1 MALLAGTFGLWRL
14 GVGTTL
20 LNFSGLRAL
29 VTGQGK
35 MNILRHLAAPCTPAG
50 IGRDTMKALHASG
63 ARVVAVSHTNADLV
77 SLSKEGPGV
86 EPVSVDLGDWEAMEQ
101 ALCDVGPVDVLVNN
115 AAMALLQPFLE
126 TTKEIVSRGMIS
138 HGVPGSSVNVSSM
151 AAHVTLPNLAAYS
164 STEGAMTILT
174 KAMALGPHKI
184 RVNSVNPTVV
194 LTAMGQEASS
204 DPQFARKLKERHP
217 LRQFAEAEDLVNSIL
232 FLLSDR
238 SASTSG
244 SGIFVDAGL
253 MELSLAGRRALV
265 TGAGKGIGRSTVQ
278 ALHAAGAQVVAV
290 SRTQADLDSLVREC
304 PGVEPVCVDLGDWE
318 ATDRAL
324 GGVGPVDLLVN
335 NAAVALLQPF
345 LEVTKEACD
354 TSFDVNLRAVIQ
366 VSQIVARGLIAR
378 GAPGSIVNVS
388 SQASQR
394 ALTNHSV
401 YCEQA
406 PAVPCPPPPTPQ
418 PEQPAQAPHRL
429 SLLTGSTKG
438 ALDMLTKVMALELG
452 PHQIRVNALN
462 PTVVMTPMGQANWSD
477 PRKAKTMLDRI
488 PLGKFAEVENVVD
501 TILFL
506 LSDRSSMTTGSTVP
520 VDGGFLAT

>member
-1 MALLAGTFGLWRL
+1 
-14 GVGTTL
+14 
-20 LNFSGLRAL
+20 
-29 VTGQGK
+29 
-35 MNILRHLAAPCTPAG
+35 
-50 IGRDTMKALHASG
+50 
-63 ARVVAVSHTNADLV
+63 
-77 SLSKEGPGV
+77 
-86 EPVSVDLGDWEAMEQ
+86 
-101 ALCDVGPVDVLVNN
+101 
-115 AAMALLQPFLE
+115 
-126 TTKEIVSRGMIS
+126 
-138 HGVPGSSVNVSSM
+138 
-151 AAHVTLPNLAAYS
+151 
-164 STEGAMTILT
+164 
-174 KAMALGPHKI
+174 
-184 RVNSVNPTVV
+184 
-194 LTAMGQEASS
+194 
-204 DPQFARKLKERHP
+204 
-217 LRQFAEAEDLVNSIL
+217 
-232 FLLSDR
+232 
-238 SASTSG
+238 
-244 SGIFVDAGL
+244 

-318 ATDRAL
+318 ATERAL

-406 PAVPCPPPPTPQ
+406 SAVPCPSPPTPQ

-452 PHQIRVNALN
+452 PHQY
-462 PTVVMTPMGQANWSD
+462 
-477 PRKAKTMLDRI
+477 
-488 PLGKFAEVENVVD
+488 
-501 TILFL
+501 
-506 LSDRSSMTTGSTVP
+506 RSV
-520 VDGGFLAT
+520 